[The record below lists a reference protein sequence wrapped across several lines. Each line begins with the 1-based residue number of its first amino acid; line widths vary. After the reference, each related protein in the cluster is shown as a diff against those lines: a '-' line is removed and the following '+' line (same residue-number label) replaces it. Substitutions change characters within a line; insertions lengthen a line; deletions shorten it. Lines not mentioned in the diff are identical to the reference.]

1 MRSIPAASVSSY
13 QRLLKLV
20 LDKEAAPIIITT
32 TVVTALRSW
41 FMSELLYLASE
52 PMALA
57 M

>member
-20 LDKEAAPIIITT
+20 LDKEAAPIITT
-32 TVVTALRSW
+32 TAVVTALRSW
-41 FMSELLYLASE
+41 FMSESLCLASKQ
-52 PMALA
+52 MALV